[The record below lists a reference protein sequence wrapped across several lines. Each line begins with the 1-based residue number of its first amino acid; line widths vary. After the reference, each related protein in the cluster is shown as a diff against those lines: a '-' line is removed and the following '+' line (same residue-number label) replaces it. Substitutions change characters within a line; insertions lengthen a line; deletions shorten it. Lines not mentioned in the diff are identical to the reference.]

1 MSKRLFLLLPALAA
15 VLASARDK
23 AENWTEVHSTHFTV
37 LTNSSEKQGRRIAGQ
52 FERMRLVFHVA
63 FPKLQIDPESPI
75 VVLAIKDKE
84 DFWALEP
91 ETYLAKGSLELN
103 GLFLRAS
110 DKNYVLMRLDAAGGH
125 PYSVVYHEYTH
136 LLLSKAAK
144 MPLWLNEGL
153 AQFYQNTD
161 IHERD
166 VLLGE
171 PSGANLMLLR
181 QKRLLP
187 LATLFSVDE
196 NSPYYHEKNKGSIFY
211 AESWALTHYL
221 QLKDL
226 QDKTSRLSQYLE
238 LLTQEVDPVNAATGA
253 FGSLKR
259 LQSALQTYVQQGSF
273 NYFTLTTTT
282 DVDDSAFEVQAIT
295 SAEADAVKAD
305 FLACYGRIADARAL
319 LDQILQE
326 DPDNVSA
333 QETMEFLEV
342 LEETQVENS
351 LRDAIKGSPSSA
363 PTYHQLASFLR
374 MHSRNLEEARIMA
387 LKAVSLD
394 PANVGYRINLAN
406 ILLALGRGPSAVEVL
421 RDATILAK
429 TLEETQAVD
438 NVLSNAQQYAAAQ
451 LRELDQNRRL
461 RDEAGSRKEPAAPAT
476 DVLPVTPPN
485 GSVPSQL
492 HRFVVGVLK
501 GVHCDSPN
509 LDLTV
514 TSRANTLALH
524 ADNYFKI
531 RFTALNLNFTGELEP
546 CTDLENRTA
555 RVEYV
560 ESADKTDAPH
570 LIAVELHK

>member
-23 AENWTEVHSTHFTV
+23 AENWTEVRSPHFTV
-37 LTNSSEKQGRRIAGQ
+37 VTNSSEKQGRRIAGQ
-52 FERMRLVFHVA
+52 FERMRSVFHVA
-63 FPKLQIDPESPI
+63 FRTLQIDPESPI

-84 DFWALEP
+84 DFRALEP
-91 ETYLAKGSLELN
+91 ETYLAKGSLKLS

-110 DKNYVLMRLDAAGGH
+110 DKNYVLMRLDAPGEH

-136 LLLSKAAK
+136 LLLSKAAE

-153 AQFYQNTD
+153 AQFYQNTE
-161 IHERD
+161 IHEED
-166 VLLGE
+166 VSLGE
-171 PSGANLMLLR
+171 PSGANVALLR

-196 NSPYYHEKNKGSIFY
+196 TSPYYHEKNKGSIFY

-221 QLKDL
+221 QHKDL
-226 QDKTSRLSQYLE
+226 QDKTSRLNQYLA
-238 LLTQEVDPVNAATGA
+238 LLAQKVDPVTAATRA
-253 FGSLKR
+253 FGSLKK
-259 LQSALQTYVQQGSF
+259 LQSALETYVQQGSF
-273 NYFTLTTTT
+273 NDFKLTTTT
-282 DVDDSAFEVQAIT
+282 DVDDSAFEVEAIT
-295 SAEADAVKAD
+295 TTEADAVKAD
-305 FLACYGRIADARAL
+305 FLACNGRIADARAL
-319 LDQILQE
+319 LDEILRE

-342 LEETQVENS
+342 LEEAQVENS
-351 LRDAIKGSPSSA
+351 LRSAIKGNPSSA
-363 PTYHQLASFLR
+363 PTYDQLASFLR
-374 MHSRNLEEARIMA
+374 IHGNLEEARIMT

-406 ILLALGRGPSAVEVL
+406 ILLALGRGPNAVEVL
-421 RDATILAK
+421 RDATRLAK
-429 TLEETQAVD
+429 TPEETHAVD
-438 NVLSNAQQYAAAQ
+438 NLLANAQQYAARQ
-451 LRELDQNRRL
+451 LREPEQNRRL
-461 RDEAGSRKEPAAPAT
+461 PDEAGSRKEQTAPAT
-476 DVLPVTPPN
+476 DLLHGTHPS
-485 GSVPSQL
+485 GSDGSGP

-501 GVHCDSPN
+501 DVRCDSPT

-514 TSRANTLALH
+514 TSRANTVTLH

-531 RFTALNLNFTGELEP
+531 RFTALNLNLRGELEP

-555 RVEYV
+555 KVEYL
-560 ESADKTDAPH
+560 ESADKTGAPH